1 MQSLGPMNVGVIGL
15 GAGTLATYARP
26 IDKYTFY
33 EINPAVLKIA
43 ETEFTFLKFCLAPK
57 EIVMGD
63 ARLSMETGPSR
74 QFDVLAVDA
83 FSGDAIPVHLLT
95 REANALY
102 WRHLKPDG
110 ILAVHVSNRH
120 LSLAPAVALPAYDSA
135 TGLNR
140 HWCVLWPLAGHAPH
154 LGAIQRD
161 LLSSPGGF
169 RPRGPRQIRTRRFP
183 PIRLFR
189 ECVSPFG
196 TCCATQRSLGN
207 MFARRLGVGHGSL
220 LWFTSTRTAFAP
232 PGPGCLPVPRLLSS
246 YAVLRLPRFLR
257 PRLQSALAFGLP
269 RCGCLFFAAGACIP
283 RTHRT
288 KGE

>member
-161 LLSSPGGF
+161 LETLSAPTSSVQAITSLVMAPKPGAVSTGMQNRSGFDRIYVAGRASVDWGQFVETSDLLLVPDVIPGGMEDGSVQTD
-169 RPRGPRQIRTRRFP
+169 RVNITGAGAPSRVEPKSALDEDLGPTVLPRQ
-183 PIRLFR
+183 
-189 ECVSPFG
+189 VW
-196 TCCATQRSLGN
+196 LG
-207 MFARRLGVGHGSL
+207 
-220 LWFTSTRTAFAP
+220 
-232 PGPGCLPVPRLLSS
+232 
-246 YAVLRLPRFLR
+246 
-257 PRLQSALAFGLP
+257 
-269 RCGCLFFAAGACIP
+269 
-283 RTHRT
+283 
-288 KGE
+288 